1 MRIHTGDKP
10 YVCPAVGCGKR
21 FSQGA
26 NLKTHSFV
34 HINQTHETKTKRR
47 KSNKPRHKENMIN
60 AWENNSPT
68 TTTTAPVSWPETDS
82 DSQHAH
88 LLKLEEEEVIA
99 EQQAIYYA
107 TPSKGTTASIL

>member
-10 YVCPAVGCGKR
+10 YVCPAAGCGKR

-34 HINQTHETKTKRR
+34 HINQTHETKPKR
-47 KSNKPRHKENMIN
+47 KKPNKPRHKENMIN
-60 AWENNSPT
+60 AWESPPT
-68 TTTTAPVSWPETDS
+68 GPVSWPETDS

-88 LLKLEEEEVIA
+88 LLKLEEEDNIA